1 VITNQIF
8 KFLLIFQIWLM
19 ITIWYYG
26 YYLVLNKS
34 IPLVNFSFS
43 ETSTDVGD
51 KTYDDDFER
60 NTSAT
65 EEVSG
70 ISDIDDLLHTSEIGT
85 EKVSSCSA
93 ESR

>member
-1 VITNQIF
+1 
-8 KFLLIFQIWLM
+8 M
-19 ITIWYYG
+19 IVSYFNRFFTKKIHT
-26 YYLVLNKS
+26 LTHVTQLLNKS